1 MEELYVLWILIGAGN
16 MQTLA
21 VDHFATM
28 QECEAVKAGFI
39 ADYNSTQTFSILM
52 LDGSEARCFKAEV
65 KR

>member
-1 MEELYVLWILIGAGN
+1 MNEFYVLWILLGVGN
-16 MQTLA
+16 TQTLA

-28 QECEAVKAGFI
+28 QECEAAKAGFI
-39 ADYNSTQTFSILM
+39 ADYNSTKTLSILM